1 MGARKRGYSGSDML
15 PIVKKLIFAE
25 VNGLFRCKNN
35 KMAEN
40 IRYSSFYTRSPVYQ
54 LFTAL
59 LIILVAGGMVFM
71 AFFTGGLLFFKPD
84 LEFLSDPSVSIA
96 KMDISF
102 LRYLLI
108 SQHIS
113 LFIIPGIILI
123 YKLKPDNGTLYGL
136 RIPSLNEAALVIILA
151 ICLLPIIGFT
161 GELNSGMHLPEWL
174 AGFEKWMREKEDMAE
189 RLIKTV
195 LNPDTT
201 GSFAVNFIMIA
212 VLPAIGEELI
222 FRGVLQKILT
232 RLFNSGHLAILITSM
247 LFSALHLQFYGFL
260 PRFILGL
267 VFGYLFFWSGTLWLP
282 VIAHFANNAMSVIL
296 VYLQNGDFASIPDEI
311 SFWKQISL
319 LSLPLI
325 TCALILIY
333 IRRKYR
339 QQSVSS

>member
-1 MGARKRGYSGSDML
+1 ML

-40 IRYSSFYTRSPVYQ
+40 IRYSSFYARSPVYQ
-54 LFTAL
+54 LFAAL
-59 LIILVAGGMVFM
+59 LFILVAGSLIFM
-71 AFFTGGLLFFKPD
+71 AFLAGGIYIFKPD
-84 LEFLSDPSVSIA
+84 LEFLSDPSFSIT
-96 KMDISF
+96 KTDISF

-123 YKLKPDNGTLYGL
+123 YKLKPDNGNLFGL
-136 RIPSLNEAALVIILA
+136 KIPSMTEAAYVIILA
-151 ICLLPIIGFT
+151 ICLLPLTGFT

-174 AGFEKWMREKEDMAE
+174 AGLEKWMREKEDMAE
-189 RLIKTV
+189 RLIETV

-232 RLFNSGHLAILITSM
+232 RLFNSGHLAILITSI

-282 VIAHFANNAMSVIL
+282 VIAHFANNAVSVIL
-296 VYLQNGDFASIPDEI
+296 VYLQNSDIASVPDEI
-311 SFWKQISL
+311 SFWKQISAL
-319 LSLPLI
+319 LLPLI
-325 TCALILIY
+325 TGILIMIY

-339 QQSVSS
+339 KQSVYF

>member
-1 MGARKRGYSGSDML
+1 
-15 PIVKKLIFAE
+15 
-25 VNGLFRCKNN
+25 
-35 KMAEN
+35 MAEN
-40 IRYSSFYTRSPVYQ
+40 IRYSSFYARSPVYQ
-54 LFTAL
+54 LFAAL
-59 LIILVAGGMVFM
+59 LFILVAGSLIFM
-71 AFFTGGLLFFKPD
+71 AFLAGGIYIFKPD
-84 LEFLSDPSVSIA
+84 LEFLSDPSFSIT
-96 KMDISF
+96 KTDISF

-123 YKLKPDNGTLYGL
+123 YKLKPDNGNLFGL
-136 RIPSLNEAALVIILA
+136 KIPSMTEAAYVIILA
-151 ICLLPIIGFT
+151 ICLLPLTGFT

-174 AGFEKWMREKEDMAE
+174 AGLEKWMREKEDMAE
-189 RLIKTV
+189 RLIETV

-232 RLFNSGHLAILITSM
+232 RLFNSGHLAILITSI

-282 VIAHFANNAMSVIL
+282 VIAHFANNAVSVIL
-296 VYLQNGDFASIPDEI
+296 VYLQNSDIASVPDEI
-311 SFWKQISL
+311 SFWKQISAL
-319 LSLPLI
+319 LLPLI
-325 TCALILIY
+325 TGILIMIY

-339 QQSVSS
+339 KQSVYF

>member
-1 MGARKRGYSGSDML
+1 ML

-25 VNGLFRCKNN
+25 VKGLFRCKSS

-40 IRYSSFYTRSPVYQ
+40 IRHSFFYAKSPVYQ

-84 LEFLSDPSVSIA
+84 LEFLSDPSVSVT

-113 LFIIPGIILI
+113 LFIIPGVILI
-123 YKLKPDNGTLYGL
+123 YKLKPDDGTLYGL
-136 RIPSLNEAALVIILA
+136 RTPSLTEAALVIILA
-151 ICLLPIIGFT
+151 GCLLPLTGFT
-161 GELNSGMHLPEWL
+161 GELNSAIHLPEWL
-174 AGFEKWMREKEDMAE
+174 SGLEKWMREKENMAE

-201 GSFAVNFIMIA
+201 GSFSVNFIMIA

-232 RLFNSGHLAILITSM
+232 RLFNSGHLAILITSIV
-247 LFSALHLQFYGFL
+247 FSALHLQFYGFL

-267 VFGYLFFWSGTLWLP
+267 VFGYLYFWSGTLWLP
-282 VIAHFANNAMSVIL
+282 VIAHFANNAVSVIL
-296 VYLQNGDFASIPDEI
+296 VYLQNGDIASIHDEI

-319 LSLPLI
+319 LMLPLI
-325 TCALILIY
+325 TGIMIMIY
-333 IRRKYR
+333 FRRTYR
-339 QQSVSS
+339 KQSV